1 MSEETALLAGKVAI
15 VTGGAHPKGIGFAIS
30 SALKANGAEV
40 FVCDLVPEPG
50 NDCFSCDVS
59 NPDTVAKAV
68 GVCLENYGCVDILV
82 NNAGVGLGDPDFLKL
97 SQQDWAL
104 SLDVNLLG
112 IANMCQAVIPHMI
125 SGGGSIINIA
135 SLAGLGAIADIPA
148 CYTAS
153 KFAAIGLTK
162 ALSLQFAEYNI
173 RVNAICPGS
182 VVTQMHEVTLQNLA
196 EEHSISLEEAQAME
210 DSNIPLGRSASPEE
224 IATSAVFLA
233 SDQSKYLTG
242 VALPVAGGMMPGL

>member
-1 MSEETALLAGKVAI
+1 MTEETTQLAGTVAL
-15 VTGGAHPKGIGFAIS
+15 VTGGAHPKGIGFAITR
-30 SALKANGAEV
+30 ALEAAGAAV
-40 FVCDLVPEPG
+40 FVCDLAPEPV
-50 NDCFSCDVS
+50 DSCFSCDVTK
-59 NPDTVAKAV
+59 PDDVSSAV
-68 GVCLENYGCVDILV
+68 DRCLEMYGSIDILV

-97 SQQDWAL
+97 SQQDWEL
-104 SLDVNLLG
+104 SLNVNLLG
-112 IANMCQAVIPHMI
+112 IANMCQVVIPHMK
-125 SGGGSIINIA
+125 SSGGSIINIA

-153 KFAAIGLTK
+153 KFAAVGLTK

-196 EEHSISLEEAQAME
+196 DEHGISLEEAQAME

>member
-1 MSEETALLAGKVAI
+1 MTEETYHLAGKVAL

-30 SALKANGAEV
+30 AALRAAGATI
-40 FVCDLVPEPG
+40 FVCDLTPEPG
-50 NDCFSCDVS
+50 NHCFACDVTKPEEVS
-59 NPDTVAKAV
+59 RAV
-68 GVCLENYGCVDILV
+68 DKCLEVHGSIDILV

-97 SQQDWAL
+97 SQQDWEL
-104 SLDVNLLG
+104 SLNVNLLG
-112 IANMCQAVIPHMI
+112 IANMCQAVIPHMKTT
-125 SGGGSIINIA
+125 GGSVINVA

-153 KFAAIGLTK
+153 KFAAVGLTK
-162 ALSLQFAEYNI
+162 ALSLQFAEHGI

-196 EEHSISLEEAQAME
+196 DEHGISPEEAQAME